1 MERIRLGRSRVSDI
15 FTVLYERRVE
25 IKREAMEFLLNF
37 KPDFERKINLVIL
50 SLEEL
55 NTRGDFLDVYRRAIE
70 KGLLPCPFSVAPQLC
85 IEGFLFERKLIVGM
99 KPFVLSRG
107 RFVLTVARD
116 EIGAVNVLDYL
127 YANYLFA
134 FEE

>member
-1 MERIRLGRSRVSDI
+1 MERIKLGRSKIDDI
-15 FTVLYERRVE
+15 FIVLHERRVK

-37 KPDFERKINLVIL
+37 KPSFERKINLVIL

-55 NTRGDFLDVYRRAIE
+55 DIRGDFLDVYRRAIE
-70 KGLLPCPFSVAPQLC
+70 KGLLPCPFSVAPQLL

-99 KPFVLSRG
+99 KPFLLSKG

-116 EIGAVNVLDYL
+116 ELGAVNVLDYL
-127 YANYLFA
+127 YANYFFA